1 MNTHIW
7 TTYQKI
13 YTYTLAN
20 IHRGGHMHSKTSVST
35 HRTHIYEAHT
45 KWFTH
50 ICKHAEMHTCI
61 HTHMSTFTHVL
72 HTKRFMHKPAYT
84 IHVYSHTHTHTCA
97 THRNTFTHVPHT
109 KIFSLSLSPS
119 LSVSVSL
126 SLSFSHTRRST
137 HSNNTRF
144 NDRVMHFSSTTDRI
158 YQVGD
163 IQCWKHYWR
172 SIQSQIFW
180 TKGEVPLDDSQFR
193 KYHDPGQRGSS
204 LIDCGEMN
212 SACRKWE
219 MPNAHLFLMLL
230 HHRTQWDKWSGWG
243 EAPCRN
249 VS

>member
-1 MNTHIW
+1 M
-7 TTYQKI
+7 I
-13 YTYTLAN
+13 YTHLQTCRDA
-20 IHRGGHMHSKTSVST
+20 HMHS
-35 HRTHIYEAHT
+35 HT
-45 KWFTH
+45 GVP
-50 ICKHAEMHTCI
+50 
-61 HTHMSTFTHVL
+61 THMNTFTHVL

-84 IHVYSHTHTHTCA
+84 IHVYSHTRVLHIGTHL
-97 THRNTFTHVPHT
+97 HMYHIP
-109 KIFSLSLSPS
+109 KYSLSPS
-119 LSVSVSL
+119 LHPSLSPSVSL

-144 NDRVMHFSSTTDRI
+144 NDRVMYFSSTTDRI
-158 YQVGD
+158 SQVGD

-172 SIQSQIFW
+172 SIQSQIFC
-180 TKGEVPLDDSQFR
+180 TTGEVPLDDSQFR

-212 SACRKWE
+212 SACREWE

-230 HHRTQWDKWSGWG
+230 HHRTQRDKWSGRG